1 MLELKDILI
10 PLASAVVLGI
20 VGYAVN
26 RAINE
31 TLGRIHDHIVS
42 VDKRLN
48 DHVKHCEKIDKTEL
62 KTRLEDAEE
71 EISMARRFNHWAANG
86 LATLAAK
93 AGVSIGQ
100 RPT

>member
-42 VDKRLN
+42 VDRRLTTHIN
-48 DHVKHCEKIDKTEL
+48 SCEKVDKTEL

-71 EISMARRFNHWAANG
+71 EISMARRFNHWASNA
-86 LATLAAK
+86 LATIAVK
-93 AGVSIGQ
+93 IGVNIGQ
-100 RPT
+100 RP